1 MANQDA
7 AFGFKPT
14 RHLTGGQI
22 RTEEY
27 AIAANHGTSI
37 FNGQVVEAVAT
48 GGIEQAA
55 AGDTQQLGVFG
66 GCFFTDPSTS
76 KPTFKAFYPASTNAS
91 DIVATV
97 FADPFIVFEVQ
108 HDSDGGTAGTSAMNN
123 SAFDFVGTSGST
135 ISGQSTSEL
144 DTSTSGTSG
153 GFKQI
158 GISKD
163 PENSDEA
170 SANANAYVVFNTG
183 EHVFKL
189 TTGV

>member
-1 MANQDA
+1 MANKDA

-37 FNGQVVEAVAT
+37 FNGQVVEAVAA

-55 AGDTQQLGVFG
+55 AGDTQQIGVFG

-91 DIVATV
+91 DIVASV
-97 FADPFIVFEVQ
+97 FADPFIVFEAQ
-108 HDSDGGTAGTSAMNN
+108 HDGTGTAAMNN
-123 SAFDFVGTSGST
+123 SAIDFTGTSGST
-135 ISGQSTSEL
+135 LSGQSTSEL
-144 DTSTSGTSG
+144 DTSESGTSG
-153 GFKQI
+153 NFKQI

-163 PENSDEA
+163 PENSDTS
-170 SANANAYVVFNTG
+170 SANANAYCVINTG
-183 EHVFKL
+183 EHIFKL

>member
-1 MANQDA
+1 MANKDG

-22 RTEEY
+22 RAEEY
-27 AIAANHGTSI
+27 AIAANYGSDI
-37 FNGQVVEAVAT
+37 FSGQVVEAVAG
-48 GGIEQAA
+48 GGIEAAA
-55 AGDTQQLGVFG
+55 AGDTQQAGVFG
-66 GCFFTDPSTS
+66 GVFYTDPTTS
-76 KPTFKAFYPASTNAS
+76 KPTFKAFYAASTNAS
-91 DIVATV
+91 DLKATV
-97 FADPFIVFEVQ
+97 YADPYIVYEAQ
-108 HDSDGGTAGTSAMNN
+108 HDGTGTAAMNN
-123 SAFDFVGTSGST
+123 SAFDFTGVAGST
-135 ISGQSTSEL
+135 TTGQSTSEI

-163 PENSDEA
+163 PDNSDTG

-183 EHVFKL
+183 EHIFKL

>member
-1 MANQDA
+1 MANKDA
-7 AFGFKPT
+7 AFGFRPV
-14 RHLTGGQI
+14 RSLIGGEL

-37 FNGQVVEAVAT
+37 FSGQVVEAVAA

-55 AGDTQQLGVFG
+55 AGDTQQLGVFAG
-66 GCFFTDPSTS
+66 VFFTAPSTS

-91 DIVATV
+91 DLKATV
-97 FADPFIVFEVQ
+97 HVDPYTVFEAQ
-108 HDSDGGTAGTSAMNN
+108 HDGTGTAAMNN

-135 ISGQSTSEL
+135 ITGRSTSEL

-163 PENSDEA
+163 PENSDTG

>member
-1 MANQDA
+1 MANKDA
-7 AFGFKPT
+7 AFGFRPT
-14 RHLTGGQI
+14 RSLVGGEL

-37 FNGQVVEAVAT
+37 FTGQVVEAVAG

-55 AGDTQQLGVFG
+55 AGDTQQIGVFG

-91 DIVATV
+91 DIKATV
-97 FADPFIVFEVQ
+97 HVDPFTVFEAQ
-108 HDSDGGTAGTSAMNN
+108 HDGTGTAAMNN

-135 ISGQSTSEL
+135 ITGQSTSEI

-158 GISKD
+158 GISTD
-163 PENSDEA
+163 PDNSDTG